1 MPPATV
7 SRLQFQDY
15 QFSVVLPAGT
25 WKWTTRVDVS
35 QALPQY
41 QVRDVLSPFGTLRDM
56 IPIPGDVITAMAA
69 SITQLQSNFAPSI
82 LLSPTSLVF
91 TLTEGEGVSAPQAIQ
106 LTNSGVFGSL
116 LGVAITTS
124 APWLK
129 VIPANVD
136 GLASNEVG
144 IFQVTADSL
153 TLLNSNTPYAATVT
167 VTDADATNSPQTI
180 PVTVNVL
187 PKPTISV
194 SPLSLSFV
202 VEAPLSGNPFPAIPS
217 QQFNLTNSGP
227 AGSQLTYLIRKLIGN
242 SPWLTSFTPFMGQLA
257 STQTQPITVA
267 VVPPASMIPGSYTET
282 LRISGFSTNMVQDVT
297 ITLLIE

>member
-136 GLASNEVG
+136 GLASNESGV
-144 IFQVTADSL
+144 FQVTADSL
-153 TLLNSNTPYAATVT
+153 TLLHSNTPYAGTVT

-187 PKPTISV
+187 PKATIDA
-194 SPLSLSFV
+194 SPLSLSFGV
-202 VEAPLSGNPFPAIPS
+202 LAPLEGDPYPPIPS

-257 STQTQPITVA
+257 SSQTQPITVA
-267 VVPPASMIPGSYTET
+267 VVPPVSMIPGSYTET